1 MDIIMKNIVFIHA
14 ANLII
19 DKNGYDNT
27 NRCQNILNEIAN
39 YIIESK
45 LYEDVESINVELL
58 GNSDITFDVPKSKIT
73 YNGLNVHQWEFPT
86 LYKIIEYCKQNP
98 DANILYLHTKGSS
111 NGVQVPE
118 YQWIENVRRYH
129 LYWNVTKYKGSLNF
143 LKEYDVVGAELIYNP
158 VRHFS
163 QNFWWSRA
171 THINELQ
178 HPKKMP
184 LIFDERHQ
192 CEFWIGT
199 NLNSKYKSVFNIYD
213 DYVNASDF
221 SEHLY
226 KGK

>member
-129 LYWNVTKYKGSLNF
+129 LYWNVTKYKDSLN
-143 LKEYDVVGAELIYNP
+143 
-158 VRHFS
+158 
-163 QNFWWSRA
+163 
-171 THINELQ
+171 
-178 HPKKMP
+178 
-184 LIFDERHQ
+184 
-192 CEFWIGT
+192 
-199 NLNSKYKSVFNIYD
+199 
-213 DYVNASDF
+213 
-221 SEHLY
+221 
-226 KGK
+226 